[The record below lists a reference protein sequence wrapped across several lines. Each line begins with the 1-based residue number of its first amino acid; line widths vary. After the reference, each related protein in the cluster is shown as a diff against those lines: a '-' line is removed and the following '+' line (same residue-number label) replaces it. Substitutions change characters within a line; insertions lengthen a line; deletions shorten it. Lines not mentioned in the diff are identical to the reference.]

1 MSTTSTAQDASNG
14 GGNGRQP
21 HARARRVLMF
31 PLPFQ
36 GHINPML
43 QLADVLHGPGLAVT
57 ILHYT
62 GFRNTLDPAL
72 RPEFGFVAVPDGVPA
87 DVVASGNVVS
97 MIVAMNTAMEA
108 SVAFR
113 DVLAGERMPRA
124 ACLFVD
130 SSLFGA
136 QKAAEELGLP
146 TIALRTGSAAC
157 FNCILAYP
165 MLHQNGYLPPE
176 GSQLDM
182 PVKELPPLRVRD
194 LFLSSRADHDML
206 SKFLAKATHAARSY
220 SALVLNTFE
229 ALETDELEKIRD
241 EIGIAMVLATGPL
254 HRLSS
259 KTEGTAGRSSNVL
272 PHEDHT
278 CIEWLDTQITGSVLY
293 VSVGSLACMDSGEL
307 SEVAWGLANSGQP
320 FLWVVRQDL
329 VPGSDGP
336 CLPKGFDDMVTGR
349 GRVTPWAPQ
358 QEVLAHRAVGGF
370 WTHNGWNSTLE
381 SVAKGCPMICRP
393 QFADQMMNARY
404 VDAVWG
410 IGFELEGELE
420 RNKIGEAILK
430 LMKGSEGE
438 AMRKRAGELKK
449 TVASCFESGGSS
461 LLAINELIDHVSSL

>member
-1 MSTTSTAQDASNG
+1 
-14 GGNGRQP
+14 
-21 HARARRVLMF
+21 MF

-43 QLADVLHGPGLAVT
+43 QLADVLYGRGLAVT
-57 ILHYT
+57 ILHYA
-62 GFRNTLDPAL
+62 GFDNTLDPAL

-113 DVLAGERMPRA
+113 DVLATESVLAGEGKPRA
-124 ACLFVD
+124 ACLFID
-130 SSLFGA
+130 SNLFGA
-136 QKAAEELGLP
+136 QKAAGELGLP
-146 TIALRTGSAAC
+146 TLALRTGSAAC
-157 FNCILAYP
+157 FNCFLAYP

-176 GSQLDM
+176 ESQLDT

-194 LFLSSRADHDML
+194 LFLSSSADHEML
-206 SKFLAKATHAARSY
+206 SKFLARATQATRSY
-220 SALVLNTFE
+220 SALVLNTSE
-229 ALETDELEKIRD
+229 ALEIDELQKIRD
-241 EIGIAMVLATGPL
+241 EIDTAVVLAAGPL

-259 KTEGTAGRSSNVL
+259 KTEGTARMSGSVL
-272 PHEDHT
+272 LHEDRT
-278 CIEWLDTQITGSVLY
+278 CIEWLDMQVTGSVLY

-336 CLPKGFDDMVTGR
+336 CLPKGFDDAVEGR

-381 SVAKGCPMICRP
+381 SVAEGLPMICRP

-404 VDAVWG
+404 VDAAWG
-410 IGFELEGELE
+410 IGFQLEGELE
-420 RNKIGEAILK
+420 RNKIAETILK

-438 AMRKRAGELKK
+438 VMKERARELKK
-449 TVASCFESGGSS
+449 KVASCFESGGSS
-461 LLAINELIDHVSSL
+461 LLAIDKLIDHVSSL